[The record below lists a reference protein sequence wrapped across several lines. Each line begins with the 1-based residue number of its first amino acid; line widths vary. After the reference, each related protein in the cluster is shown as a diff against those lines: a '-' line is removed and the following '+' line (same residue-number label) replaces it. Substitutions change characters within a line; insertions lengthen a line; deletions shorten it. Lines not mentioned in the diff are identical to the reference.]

1 MLDVQKRS
9 AEMFRLRFGDQRGN
23 NHAPRK
29 LTDSM
34 RVTSYGRDIIEA
46 FVDVYGGEPSK
57 WQSPKGSQWE
67 AYLPITEIP
76 IWVLPGDS
84 LSQWWEQ
91 YRGQVCEKR
100 CNGEFDSLSGEAC
113 SCPADIG
120 VRMKTKNAC
129 RPMTRVNI
137 ACPTV
142 SENWAGAFVSHGM
155 TAAETLPQAVWFVE
169 GALRQG
175 VRVPATLRIV
185 EHKGRR
191 HFIVPQIEPV
201 RTSTAALVAAENG
214 DAMQISAPPT
224 RALESGG
231 AEEGT
236 EAGEAHS
243 DPAARPASPIPR
255 HDEPPPLP
263 HEIEGA
269 EAGSTGPTLPRD
281 DDSPAPSLPAPNT
294 VAMWCKDNGVITDD
308 ERHEFLEAYS
318 EGRYTSSH
326 DVPADEMADL
336 HSALIRWKRGELT
349 IVASDDSPILVD
361 RQSGSPDTSPA
372 PPALIDHAW
381 WMEAIRDVRGV
392 GQAKLLGRAREIANE
407 LGQPAPT
414 SLNAVTDPKL
424 VDALRTWLKEQ
435 A

>member
-1 MLDVQKRS
+1 MSPMLDVQKRS

-23 NHAPRK
+23 DNAPRK
-29 LTDSM
+29 LTDSI

-46 FVDVYGGEPSK
+46 FVDVYGGEPRK

-113 SCPADIG
+113 TCPADIQ
-120 VRMKTKNAC
+120 VRMNTKKAC

-169 GALRQG
+169 GALAQG
-175 VRVPATLRIV
+175 VRVPATLRVV

-201 RTSTAALVAAENG
+201 RTSPAALVAAENG
-214 DAMQISAPPT
+214 DALEIAAPPT
-224 RALESGG
+224 RALESGSADPTTMPPEGMEFRTSAPVNPQPKSSGG
-231 AEEGT
+231 AEKGA
-236 EAGEAHS
+236 EAGEARGS
-243 DPAARPASPIPR
+243 AARPASIVGGANDPGPGK
-255 HDEPPPLP
+255 PLLP
-263 HEIEGA
+263 HEIEGVS
-269 EAGSTGPTLPRD
+269 GTSDDPTLPREAD
-281 DDSPAPSLPAPNT
+281 APAPSLPLAQSIAAACRDAGLT
-294 VAMWCKDNGVITDD
+294 SDD
-308 ERHEFLEAYS
+308 ERHAFGGCKQSA
-318 EGRYTSSH
+318 TSRTSG
-326 DVPADEMADL
+326 PP
-336 HSALIRWKRGELT
+336 HS
-349 IVASDDSPILVD
+349 
-361 RQSGSPDTSPA
+361 
-372 PPALIDHAW
+372 
-381 WMEAIRDVRGV
+381 
-392 GQAKLLGRAREIANE
+392 
-407 LGQPAPT
+407 
-414 SLNAVTDPKL
+414 
-424 VDALRTWLKEQ
+424 
-435 A
+435 